1 MKDYLISSY
10 IDDELDLDEKIE
22 FVETV
27 HAQVQF
33 KDEAVDLLHQEKQLR
48 HEVVERVPAVV
59 IPEKRPFLNSLWRPA
74 GLFAA
79 GLAAAL
85 LVMFFVTP
93 RHKPPGATK
102 YRFVL
107 YQPNVKQVEITG
119 SFLGWAAVPM
129 HKSRSLTC
137 RPANIGCAILSRDRS
152 GFPTRRSPFAKRMIS
167 AARIRFWPCI
177 SERENFV
184 SDFGGCRPWP

>member
-22 FVETV
+22 FIETV
-27 HAQVQF
+27 HAHLGF
-33 KDEAVDLLHQEKQLR
+33 KDETVDLLHQEKLLR
-48 HEVVERVPAVV
+48 HEVVDRVPAVGW
-59 IPEKRPFLNSLWRPA
+59 PEKRRFLNTLWRPV

-85 LVMFFVTP
+85 LVMFFVTSQP
-93 RHKPPGATK
+93 EPSGATK

-107 YQPNVKQVEITG
+107 YQPRVKQVEITG

-129 HKSRSLTC
+129 HKSGANGYWEAVLDV
-137 RPANIGCAILSRDRS
+137 PAGEHRLCYIIDGQKRIPD
-152 GFPTRRSPFAKRMIS
+152 PTIP
-167 AARIRFWPCI
+167 IR
-177 SERENFV
+177 EKD
-184 SDFGGCRPWP
+184 DFGGENSILAMNKRT